1 LNEAN
6 ERSALI
12 EKIEDAN
19 DLLMGT
25 LGRLHAADV
34 LGIGATMSQVKVLY
48 LLGPGDGLGMSHL
61 ASALGVTLPT
71 VSGLVDR
78 LVEAGYAGR
87 HDDPADRRQVVVYR
101 TPAGSAVVGRLHDL
115 NRPLLDQLIGSLSD
129 EDLAVIARSL
139 EILVEAA
146 SRLAEA
152 TATGPDLPSKPRA
165 TARAAAHDTPA
176 TAERS
181 AL

>member
-1 LNEAN
+1 VSKAN

-12 EKIEDAN
+12 ERIVDTN
-19 DLLMGT
+19 DQLMGA

-34 LGIGATMSQVKVLY
+34 LGIGATMAQVKVLY
-48 LLGPGDGLGMSHL
+48 LLGSGDGLGMSHL

-78 LVEAGYAGR
+78 VVEAGYAGR

-101 TPAGSAVVGRLHDL
+101 TPAGSAIVGRLHDL
-115 NRPLLDQLIGSLSD
+115 NRPLLDQLLESLSN
-129 EDLAVIARSL
+129 EDLAIVARAL
-139 EILVEAA
+139 AILTEAA

-152 TATGPDLPSKPRA
+152 SATSPALPSKPPA
-165 TARAAAHDTPA
+165 TARAAAHHTPA